1 MCNDQTMY
9 STETRK
15 SVLSLV
21 ILIGFS
27 NTHNCQQF
35 IIKNLHIQLILDQK
49 SFKI

>member
-35 IIKNLHIQLILDQK
+35 IIKKPTYTINT
-49 SFKI
+49 